1 MARFEILIVDD
12 SLTIRG
18 ILEHVL
24 GADPDCRVVGVASDV
39 EMARQLIKDEAPNI
53 ITLDLA
59 MPGMDGMSFLDE
71 LSRHHHAPV
80 VVISSSTTAGDA
92 ISKEAMARGAAACF
106 DKARV
111 VSEAR
116 RLLALLKREAVRK
129 TSRTVVPAT

>member
-1 MARFEILIVDD
+1 MARYEILIVDD

-39 EMARQLIKDEAPNI
+39 EMARKLIKDEAPNI

-59 MPGMDGMSFLDE
+59 MPGIDGLSFLDE
-71 LSRHHHAPV
+71 LSQHHHAPV
-80 VVISSSTTAGDA
+80 VVISSSTTTGDA

-111 VSEAR
+111 VSDTR
-116 RLLALLKREAVRK
+116 RLLALLKREAVRAS
-129 TSRTVVPAT
+129 SRTALQAA

>member
-1 MARFEILIVDD
+1 MARYEILIVDD

-18 ILEHVL
+18 ILEQVL

-39 EMARQLIKDEAPNI
+39 DTARKLIKDEAPNV

-71 LSRHHHAPV
+71 LSQHYHAPV

-92 ISKEAMARGAAACF
+92 ISKEAMTRGAAACF
-106 DKARV
+106 DKAKM

-116 RLLALLKREAVRK
+116 RLLALLKRQVARE
-129 TSRTVVPAT
+129 TSRAA

>member
-1 MARFEILIVDD
+1 MARFDILIIDD

-18 ILEHVL
+18 ILEQVL

-39 EMARQLIKDEAPNI
+39 EGARRLIKAEAPNI

-71 LSRHHHAPV
+71 LSQHRHAPV

-92 ISKEAMARGAAACF
+92 VSKEAMARGAAACF

-111 VSEAR
+111 VTEAR

-129 TSRTVVPAT
+129 TPIALHTA